1 MCHVLFLYQIRLLL
15 LEAPKKKRSTR
26 LGRGWKRFNEQD
38 FFPEASWAPSGE
50 CRGFIPLQVAA
61 SSLYSPSESFP
72 VSGRPIPV
80 GAKHLHV
87 PRRSLVVNYHPGQE
101 GKPQSVL
108 LHFLAYLLI
117 PLSGPTLGILE
128 LHDHPATVL

>member
-38 FFPEASWAPSGE
+38 FFLRSLRRVQGIYPPQVVSSSW
-50 CRGFIPLQVAA
+50 
-61 SSLYSPSESFP
+61 YSPSESFP